1 MFMTSLKTTGEI
13 MNRKTLENCI
23 YWQKV
28 VLNQSKEPKQIERV
42 KQRII
47 KLEQQLKDLKP

>member
-1 MFMTSLKTTGEI
+1 MTKDI
-13 MNRKTLENCI
+13 LEKSI

-28 VLNQSKEPKQIERV
+28 VLNQSKNPIQRDRV

>member
-1 MFMTSLKTTGEI
+1 MTREI
-13 MNRKTLENCI
+13 LEKSI

-28 VLNQSKEPKQIERV
+28 VFNQSKNPTQRDRV